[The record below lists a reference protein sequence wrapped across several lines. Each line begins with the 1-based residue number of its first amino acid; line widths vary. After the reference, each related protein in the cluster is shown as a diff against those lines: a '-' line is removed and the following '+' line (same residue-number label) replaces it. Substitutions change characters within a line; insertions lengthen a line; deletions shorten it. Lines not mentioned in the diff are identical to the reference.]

1 MSLFA
6 RLTLDLDGT
15 VVETRRYIATVL
27 QASLYEGDIKAIS
40 SRWAGSVPVLLLSDE
55 AFINIQLRDTVAAQ
69 LVHTAVS
76 IHRNTVRIFQCC
88 PFLSDSPFTDKGPIN
103 QRLQEVGTS
112 HCRSCLGVF
121 IRLHDGFYNCRVE

>member
-15 VVETRRYIATVL
+15 VAETRRYIATVL

-40 SRWAGSVPVLLLSDE
+40 SRWAESVLVLLHSDE
-55 AFINIQLRDTVAAQ
+55 AFINLQLRDTVAAQ

-76 IHRNTVRIFQCC
+76 IHRNTVRTFHCSVLS
-88 PFLSDSPFTDKGPIN
+88 FLTHLSLTKVRPIKGYKKWAPRI
-103 QRLQEVGTS
+103 V
-112 HCRSCLGVF
+112 
-121 IRLHDGFYNCRVE
+121 